1 MPVPEEVALAV
12 TDPYAVET
20 DYFAVF
26 PDATHDDE
34 AELLEQLTAISRYI
48 ESPAVCGQFF
58 TKDTAAVVRIF
69 RPEHTSAELWLG
81 TDLAVAPTQ
90 IRLDTA
96 ADGTY
101 ATTLAAAYWE
111 LWPLNAADGPEA
123 RPWRRIDLVS
133 WGTYTSWAAGQRVEV
148 TAQWGWP
155 AVPAAIRQACI
166 HLTAIL
172 RLQSPRATSSVDE
185 IGRVVGMSAEGRGIV
200 ESLLRA
206 YPRLPAVG

>member
-1 MPVPEEVALAV
+1 MAIS
-12 TDPYAVET
+12 DPYATVD

-26 PDATHDDE
+26 PDASHDDE
-34 AELLEQLTAISRYI
+34 TELLSQLTAISRYI

-58 TKDTAAVVRIF
+58 TKDATAVVRIF
-69 RPEHTSAELWLG
+69 RPDHSGPELWLG
-81 TDLAVAPTQ
+81 TNLAVNPTQ
-90 IRLDTA
+90 IRLDTG

-101 ATTLAAAYWE
+101 ATTLASTNWE
-111 LWPLNAADGPEA
+111 LWPLNAADGPEP

-133 WGTYTSWAAGQRVEV
+133 WGTRTSWTAGQRVEV

-155 AVPAAIRQACI
+155 AVPVVIRQACI

-206 YPRLPAVG
+206 YPRLPAVA